1 MTVLCAAEFS
11 LGSSSCSDVYCRAL
25 GALAGAGGGE
35 GYSSE
40 VFTAFTDC
48 SACALAG
55 LRLHRP
61 SHTVRASSSCFK
73 HDAASFTQRLRA
85 ERIAA
90 AAVAGGQRS
99 NAAQFGFGRMCQGVR
114 VALYRGNLELTRIRR
129 SSWFMSS
136 VYGAAGTAKVS

>member
-11 LGSSSCSDVYCRAL
+11 LGSSSRSDVYCRAL
-25 GALAGAGGGE
+25 GALAGVGGGE

-40 VFTAFTDC
+40 VFTAFTDR
-48 SACALAG
+48 SACALGG

-61 SHTVRASSSCFK
+61 PHTVRASSSCFK

-90 AAVAGGQRS
+90 AAVAGGRRS

-114 VALYRGNLELTRIRR
+114 GALYKGNLEFTRLRRR
-129 SSWFMSS
+129 SWFVNSA
-136 VYGAAGTAKVS
+136 YGAAGTAKVS